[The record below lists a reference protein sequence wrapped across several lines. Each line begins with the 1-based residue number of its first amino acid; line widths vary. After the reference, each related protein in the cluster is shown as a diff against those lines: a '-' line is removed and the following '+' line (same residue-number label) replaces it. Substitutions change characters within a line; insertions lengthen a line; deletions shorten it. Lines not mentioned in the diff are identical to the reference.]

1 MNRQRIGFVIGLMV
15 LTFGLWKFDLN
26 QFTSNQK
33 SAKNKMT
40 TPTPFVLASSPQIK
54 SHLHPSSSPSHLK
67 ESAGSARVPAGTP
80 NQQKM
85 QENMQNMVLTLSQ
98 FSKPKASITD
108 LVSHLEK
115 SKQKPVVTRD
125 ANPSTGEMHIVR
137 TLKPSIGTRYFHA
150 QFFTNDDGSSFAQH
164 LSVEFKGGPEA
175 MTNTIAA
182 VQNSFGLTSPRIQNA
197 GYALWDLPNNMI
209 VWVKSMTRED
219 LHDDPFNAYSDSDVG
234 TVRLAVEAEIH

>member
-1 MNRQRIGFVIGLMV
+1 MSRQRIGLILGLGIFC
-15 LTFGLWKFDLN
+15 FGLW
-26 QFTSNQK
+26 QFNSNQRSVK
-33 SAKNKMT
+33 NNVTGSAS
-40 TPTPFVLASSPQIK
+40 FVIATSPQTDSNSDASSSSAQLNK
-54 SHLHPSSSPSHLK
+54 S
-67 ESAGSARVPAGTP
+67 ESAARSPAANP
-80 NQQKM
+80 NQRNTQ
-85 QENMQNMVLTLSQ
+85 NLLNMVQILSQ
-98 FSKPKASITD
+98 FSKPTASISD

-125 ANPSTGEMHIVR
+125 ANSSTGEMHIVR

-164 LSVEFKGGPEA
+164 MSVEFKGGPEV

-197 GYALWDLPNNMI
+197 GYALWDLPNHMI
-209 VWVKSMTRED
+209 VWVKSMTKED
-219 LHDDPFNAYSDSDVG
+219 LHDDPFNAYSDSDIG